1 MFPKPILVQAL
12 DHYRLFLRYDD
23 GVEGEVSLA
32 HLAGQGI
39 FAEWDENDLFFKVYI
54 DPETAAV
61 AWSQELELGPD
72 SLYLKLLG
80 IDFQTWKNRS
90 FAHFELEC

>member
-1 MFPKPILVQAL
+1 MFPKPIFVQAL
-12 DHYRLFLRYDD
+12 DGYRLFLRYDD
-23 GVEGEVSLA
+23 GVEGTVSLA

-39 FAEWDENDLFFKVYI
+39 FATWDENVRFANVSIDL
-54 DPETAAV
+54 ETSAI
-61 AWSQELELGPD
+61 AWSDELELGPD

-90 FAHFELEC
+90 FAHFELAC